1 MPYRYIVITGPKHS
15 GKSLASHALEKILGL
30 ETVDLDEL
38 VEKQTGKSPR
48 TLYKEGPGVFRK
60 AEEQALASLAGQTE
74 QGTAGL
80 IIAAG
85 GGIADNA
92 DAMAWLSR
100 RKEIISV
107 YLDVSAETAWQ
118 RILKTSAGGEL
129 PPFLKTENPRETHRV
144 LHERRAGVYRTFAR
158 IIISAENKNPEEIA
172 KEIAGH
178 PELRNFGTS
187 WGQHAEN

>member
-1 MPYRYIVITGPKHS
+1 MGPKHS
-15 GKSLASHALEKILGL
+15 GKSLVSHALEKTMDL
-30 ETVDLDEL
+30 EAVDLDEL

-60 AEEQALASLAGQTE
+60 AEEQALASLTGEME

-85 GGIADNA
+85 GGIADNV
-92 DAMAWLSR
+92 DAMALLSH
-100 RKEIISV
+100 RKDIIPV
-107 YLDVSAETAWQ
+107 FLDVSAETAWQ

-129 PPFLKTENPRETHRV
+129 PPFLNTENPRETHRV
-144 LHERRAGVYRTFAR
+144 LHERRAGVYRAIAR
-158 IIISAENKNPEEIA
+158 IIISAENKSPEEIAKEIA

-178 PELRNFGTS
+178 PEIRNFGTS
-187 WGQHAEN
+187 RGQDAEN